1 MEHDFWHK
9 KWSDGK
15 IGFHQAEINPY
26 LQSYWQR
33 IGLEGDEKVFV
44 PLCGKS
50 SDMLWLRE
58 QGHEVL
64 GVELNASACE
74 AFFSENDA
82 ESVIVEGGDF
92 TSYSIDGIDVL
103 CGDFF
108 NLTQEHLSG
117 VTAVYDR
124 AALIA
129 LPKEMRSKY
138 VDHLQKVL
146 SPAVNILLVTL
157 EFDEETGPPFSVSAD
172 EVEALFGERFEIKC
186 LDRVQPDDPRD
197 AGRHEVT
204 WLLQG
209 KGD

>member
-15 IGFHQAEINPY
+15 IGFHQAEINLY

-33 IGLEGDEKVFV
+33 MGLEGDEKVFV
-44 PLCGKS
+44 PLCGKT

-92 TSYSIDGIDVL
+92 TSHSIDGIDVL

-108 NLTQEHLSG
+108 NLTQEQLSG

>member
-1 MEHDFWHK
+1 
-9 KWSDGK
+9 
-15 IGFHQAEINPY
+15 
-26 LQSYWQR
+26 
-33 IGLEGDEKVFV
+33 
-44 PLCGKS
+44 
-50 SDMLWLRE
+50 
-58 QGHEVL
+58 
-64 GVELNASACE
+64 
-74 AFFSENDA
+74 
-82 ESVIVEGGDF
+82 
-92 TSYSIDGIDVL
+92 
-103 CGDFF
+103 
-108 NLTQEHLSG
+108 
-117 VTAVYDR
+117 VTAIYDR

-157 EFDEETGPPFSVSAD
+157 EFDQETGPPFSVSAD

>member
-58 QGHEVL
+58 QGHELL

-92 TSYSIDGIDVL
+92 TSHSIDGIDVL

>member
-1 MEHDFWHK
+1 M
-9 KWSDGK
+9 
-15 IGFHQAEINPY
+15 EINPY
-26 LQSYWQR
+26 LRSYWQR
-33 IGLEGDEKVFV
+33 MGLKGDEKVFV

-50 SDMLWLRE
+50 RDMLWLRE
-58 QGHEVL
+58 QGYEVL

-74 AFFSENDA
+74 AFFSENEA
-82 ESVIVEGGDF
+82 EPVMVESGDF
-92 TSYSIDGIDVL
+92 TSHSMGGINVL

-108 NLTQEHLSG
+108 NLTQEDLFG

-129 LPKEMRSKY
+129 LPPDMRAQY

-146 SPAVNILLVTL
+146 PPTAKVLLITL
-157 EFDEETGPPFSVSAD
+157 EFDEQSGPPFSVSAD
-172 EVEALFGERFEIKC
+172 EVEALFGQQFEIEC

-209 KGD
+209 KRA